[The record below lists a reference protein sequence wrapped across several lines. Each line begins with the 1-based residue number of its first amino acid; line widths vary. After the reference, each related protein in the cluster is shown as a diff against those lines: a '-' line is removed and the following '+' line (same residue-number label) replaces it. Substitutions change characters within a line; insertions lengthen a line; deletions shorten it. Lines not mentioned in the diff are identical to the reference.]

1 MGDYYRLF
9 TLWWQSCTSWGTNS
23 NIVGYKTNIV
33 TYKFMYNVNT
43 ILIFMFK
50 FNEICWLN
58 VLPRKHWK
66 VLWLTLLIAWYSPCI
81 TITVIFLCWMV
92 FKTICWLIALFLPI
106 IVCYW
111 SKFHCANYECL
122 IWYNL
127 VEVMTICI
135 WNTLYDNHSWLI
147 ISYFMK
153 VGSMGSITMLL
164 YSYVSQ

>member
-1 MGDYYRLF
+1 MWIRYWSLCSNLTRYINGTFGRALLISSNVRLL
-9 TLWWQSCTSWGTNS
+9 TQCNASDALKG
-23 NIVGYKTNIV
+23 V
-33 TYKFMYNVNT
+33 MANT
-43 ILIFMFK
+43 HDSLIFPLHCDYCH
-50 FNEICWLN
+50 I
-58 VLPRKHWK
+58 
-66 VLWLTLLIAWYSPCI
+66 
-81 TITVIFLCWMV
+81 LCWMV
-92 FKTICWLIALFLPI
+92 FKTICWLIALFVPI

-127 VEVMTICI
+127 VEVMAKCI

-147 ISYFMK
+147 SSHFMK